1 MAKADKIIQ
10 KMRNNPRDWRIEDI
24 QAIAQ
29 RYGMDIRNPRG
40 SHVIVTHP
48 HLTEALS
55 IPAHKPVKPVYVRK
69 LVAMIEILEDNEN
82 G

>member
-1 MAKADKIIQ
+1 MTKADKLIQ

-24 QAIAQ
+24 QTIVH

-48 HLTEALS
+48 DLAEALS
-55 IPAHKPVKPVYVRK
+55 IPAHKPVKPVYIRK
-69 LVAMIEILEDNEN
+69 LVEMIDILEENEN